1 MSLAPLF
8 NPQKRKPDPKPA
20 KVNLRVIIGLGLI
33 VWGAAFLYV
42 AVVEMLI
49 QNLFPAYALLIT
61 CFGLAIGVLLM
72 LWEVIYRDKY
82 YSKPERRHR
91 KN

>member
-8 NPQKRKPDPKPA
+8 NPKKRKPDPKPA
-20 KVNLRVIIGLGLI
+20 KVNLRIVIAIGLI
-33 VWGAAFLYV
+33 AWGIYFLYV
-42 AVVEMLI
+42 VIVELWI
-49 QNLFPAYALLIT
+49 KELLAFYPLLVS
-61 CFGLAIGVLLM
+61 CFGIVIGVLLL

-82 YSKPERRHR
+82 YTKPKRRHR